1 MHFARPGFQ
10 PRILHMTRFSCR
22 IEYVIRIS

>member
-1 MHFARPGFQ
+1 MHFARLGFQ
-10 PRILHMTRFSCR
+10 LSILHMTRFWCR